1 MKESNCFQWCK
12 HHIVY
17 YITTFCTRVTMD
29 CSYISDMHLQYVYV
43 TTKSHN
49 TLRYL
54 WSCSLTVWSC
64 DVVKCLRSS
73 VVLWYTQKNML
84 DFVFAVDDPVTWHTM
99 NLLQNRKHYSILK
112 LLGPT
117 VISSIQ
123 NDHGAS
129 VYYNTLVPV
138 DGRVN
143 DYILINLNT
152 SVGLFL
158 VFSMCAP
165 SMCPALTTD
174 TELLT

>member
-1 MKESNCFQWCK
+1 
-12 HHIVY
+12 
-17 YITTFCTRVTMD
+17 
-29 CSYISDMHLQYVYV
+29 
-43 TTKSHN
+43 
-49 TLRYL
+49 
-54 WSCSLTVWSC
+54 
-64 DVVKCLRSS
+64 
-73 VVLWYTQKNML
+73 ML

-152 SVGLFL
+152 SIGLF
-158 VFSMCAP
+158 
-165 SMCPALTTD
+165 
-174 TELLT
+174 